1 MLWHMLVWSYIVI
14 KSIHWL
20 EEKKGRKKSQEC
32 GFQAVF
38 LKANDLY
45 KWGPQS

>member
-1 MLWHMLVWSYIVI
+1 MTHVSVI
-14 KSIHWL
+14 ICRDLKYTLIGG
-20 EEKKGRKKSQEC
+20 EEGRKKSQEC

-45 KWGPQS
+45 K